1 MRRSASNWR
10 PVSANHT
17 HVALSLKR
25 YWNARRTQCS
35 LPRNS
40 TSELQRTIW
49 VRRLLLCR
57 KQQNFS
63 LGTGSHISATVC
75 SAQTRILK
83 LQNKSV
89 KNKHWIR
96 RWETKPH
103 KADFPIT
110 IIHLYHIRNNRYNLL
125 HGWHWRLPRLTVQCF
140 NLQQLSLF
148 RYFISQ
154 QCHLLRLHSTD
165 SRRMKY

>member
-10 PVSANHT
+10 PVSANQILVT
-17 HVALSLKR
+17 LSLKR

-40 TSELQRTIW
+40 PSELQRTIW
-49 VRRLLLCR
+49 VRRHLLFR

-63 LGTGSHISATVC
+63 LGTRSHISATAC
-75 SAQTRILK
+75 SAQTKILTRHK
-83 LQNKSV
+83 KSV
-89 KNKHWIR
+89 KNKHCIR
-96 RWETKPH
+96 KWEIKPH
-103 KADFPIT
+103 KTDFPIT
-110 IIHLYHIRNNRYNLL
+110 IIHLHPIRNNMYNLL
-125 HGWHWRLPRLTVQCF
+125 HGWHWQPPCLTILCF
-140 NLQQLSLF
+140 NPQQLSLF

-154 QCHLLRLHSTD
+154 QCHLLRLHSTN